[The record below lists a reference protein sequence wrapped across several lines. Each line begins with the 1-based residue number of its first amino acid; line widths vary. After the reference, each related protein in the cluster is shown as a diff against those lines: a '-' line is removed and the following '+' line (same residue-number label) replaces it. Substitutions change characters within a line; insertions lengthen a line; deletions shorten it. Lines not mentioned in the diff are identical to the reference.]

1 LSLDF
6 PLCIVRHGET
16 DWNVEGRLQ
25 GQQDIPLNGKG
36 RDQAAAV
43 GRTLKRDYPET
54 LAFDFVSSPLARAQ
68 ETMLIMRGEMGVDPR
83 AYRTDELLKE
93 LTFGEW
99 EGYTWPEMQA
109 RDPVSCDARL
119 RDKWGFCPP
128 GGESYAM
135 LSDRVEGWMKRL
147 KGPTLA
153 VTHGGVA
160 RVLLGLIAG
169 MSQAE
174 LPMKNIVQGRALLF
188 EGEKARWI

>member
-1 LSLDF
+1 MALDF

-43 GRTLKRDYPET
+43 GRTLKRDYPNVLT
-54 LAFDFVSSPLARAQ
+54 YDFVSSPLARAQ

-83 AYRTDELLKE
+83 AYRTAGLLKE

-99 EGYTWPEMQA
+99 EGFTWPEMQA
-109 RDPVSCDARL
+109 RDPVSCDARQ

-135 LSDRVEGWMKRL
+135 LSDRIEGWMKSL

-160 RVLLGLIAG
+160 RVLLGLVAG

>member
-1 LSLDF
+1 MPLDF

-43 GRTLKRDYPET
+43 GRTLKRDYPGV
-54 LAFDFVSSPLARAQ
+54 LSYDFVSSPLARAQ

-83 AYRTDELLKE
+83 AYGTDDLLKE

-109 RDPVSCDARL
+109 RDPVSCDARQ

-135 LSDRVEGWMKRL
+135 LSDRVEGWMNDL

-174 LPMKNIVQGRALLF
+174 LPLKNIVQGRALLF
-188 EGEKARWI
+188 EGDKARWI